1 MMPAMDEWRR
11 ALRDARERLGLSRD
25 EAACLSGVSMNTV
38 KSYELGRRRPLRHH
52 LGAVLTAYRLNREEQ
67 RPILEG
73 AGFVANDGP
82 EHDGS
87 NHLWHSADEAEAE
100 VQRHDWPAFVLDEFV
115 RVVAANDA
123 AQRLWGVDLRHEFT
137 SSVDRNL
144 LSVASNPR
152 FADRCVNWDETIGI
166 VASVFKAH
174 DWAPERVEQPGPYFA
189 AVLDQ
194 FMRGDEQYVARF
206 LKAWN
211 AAPSSWERK
220 ARFTYPVVWD
230 EPGIGIMRFE
240 SLASPANDPDGLA
253 FNDWIPLD
261 AATWRGLEE
270 LKARAPVLG

>member
-11 ALRDARERLGLSRD
+11 ALREARERLGLSRD
-25 EAACLSGVSMNTV
+25 EAARLSGVSMNTV

-73 AGFVANDGP
+73 AGFVANDGW
-82 EHDGS
+82 EGDGS
-87 NHLWHSADEAEAE
+87 GHLWHSAEEAEAE

-152 FADRCVNWDETIGI
+152 FADRCVNWDKWS
-166 VASVFKAH
+166 ASSRRYSRRTTGRRSALSSRGRTSRRCSISSCG
-174 DWAPERVEQPGPYFA
+174 ATSSTSRASSRPG
-189 AVLDQ
+189 
-194 FMRGDEQYVARF
+194 
-206 LKAWN
+206 
-211 AAPSSWERK
+211 
-220 ARFTYPVVWD
+220 T
-230 EPGIGIMRFE
+230 
-240 SLASPANDPDGLA
+240 
-253 FNDWIPLD
+253 
-261 AATWRGLEE
+261 
-270 LKARAPVLG
+270 